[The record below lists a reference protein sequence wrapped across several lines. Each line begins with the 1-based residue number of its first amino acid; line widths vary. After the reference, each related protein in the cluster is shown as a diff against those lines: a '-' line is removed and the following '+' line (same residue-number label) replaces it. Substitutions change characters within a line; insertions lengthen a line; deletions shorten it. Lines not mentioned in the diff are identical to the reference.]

1 MGPVAEPSV
10 AGGPG
15 LGGNRYP
22 LGPTALDRMG
32 CPPRPPAAAPMPPV
46 ADSDAAPTPGAL
58 PGVARAQCPYCGVG
72 CGLEL
77 KPSNPAP
84 EPESWPANW
93 SVRGDRQHPS
103 SLGQVCIKGA
113 TVAETL
119 DHNRLVQPQ
128 WRERLDQPF
137 RPIDWEQAFTI
148 LINQIQQTLASQGP
162 SGLAMYGSGQFL
174 TEDYYVANKL
184 FKGALGSN
192 NFDANSRLCMSSA
205 VSGYARSLGSDGP
218 PCCYDD
224 LDLADLVVLI
234 GTNTADCHPVLFQRL
249 LKRKRKAKEALQI
262 VVVDPRATATS
273 DAADLHLAIRPGTDL
288 ALLHGIGHLLLRQ
301 GAIDRAFVDQHTQG
315 FAALATLWQAWTPE
329 RVSALCGIAIPQLE
343 QLAQLW
349 AGSQAVLSLW
359 SMGVNQSREGTATV
373 GGIINLH
380 LVSGQIARPGAGPFS
395 LTGQPN
401 AMGGREAGGLAQL
414 LPGYRAIA
422 NPAHRAEVERHWGL
436 APGAIAAEPGLAVW
450 QQVEAMERGEIGLWW
465 VAATNPLVSLPWLD
479 RVRAAAQNCPL
490 VVLSE
495 AYAGTETAAVAH
507 LLLPAAQWSE
517 KAGVMTNSE
526 RRITLCPAF
535 RQPPGEARGDWK
547 IFAELGRRLGF
558 VSQFSFDS
566 AAAVW
571 QEFSALTAGRVCD
584 LSGLSHGLLAEHG
597 PQQWP
602 FPQGC
607 APGAGQA
614 RLYGDRRFPT
624 PTGRAQLVAEQPLGL
639 AEPPCDQ
646 FPLVLTVGRYLGHWH
661 TMTRTAHVERIQ
673 QRHPL
678 PLLEVN
684 PADAARH
691 GLVDGALGQVR
702 SRRGAVSAQVLVTD
716 RIRPG
721 TVFLPMHWG
730 ASQEQACEANRLMH
744 ELGCPISKQ
753 PELKAAAVT
762 LEPVTPEPV
771 IQRTPTLEALA

>member
-1 MGPVAEPSV
+1 
-10 AGGPG
+10 
-15 LGGNRYP
+15 
-22 LGPTALDRMG
+22 
-32 CPPRPPAAAPMPPV
+32 MPPV
-46 ADSDAAPTPGAL
+46 AESNAASTPGGL
-58 PGVARAQCPYCGVG
+58 PGPARAQCPYCGVG

-77 KPSNPAP
+77 KPGEPAP
-84 EPESWPANW
+84 KPEPGPASWT
-93 SVRGDRQHPS
+93 VRGDRQHPS

-119 DHNRLVQPQ
+119 DQNRLVQPH

-137 RPIDWEQAFTI
+137 RPIDWGQAFTI
-148 LINQIQQTLASQGP
+148 LINQIQQTLASHGP

-288 ALLHGIGHLLLRQ
+288 GLLHGIGHLLLRQ
-301 GAIDRAFVDQHTQG
+301 GAIDHAFLDQHTEG
-315 FAALATLWQAWTPE
+315 FEALERLWQAWTPE
-329 RVSALCGIAIPQLE
+329 RVCALCGIAIPQLE

-349 AGSQAVLSLW
+349 AGSKAVLSLW

-422 NPAHRAEVERHWGL
+422 NPADRAEVERHWGF
-436 APGAIAAEPGLAVW
+436 APGAIASEPGLAVW
-450 QQVEAMERGEIGLWW
+450 QQVEAMERGAIGLWW

-535 RQPPGEARGDWK
+535 RQPPGEARGDWE

-558 VSQFSFDS
+558 VSQFSFES

-584 LSGLSHGLLAEHG
+584 LSGMSHGLLAEHG

-607 APGAGQA
+607 VPGAGQA

-624 PTGRAQLVAEQPLGL
+624 ASGRAQLIAEQPLGL

-702 SRRGAVSAQVLVTD
+702 SRRGTVSAQVLVTD

-730 ASQEQACEANRLMH
+730 ASQAQACEANRLMH

-762 LEPVTPEPV
+762 LEPVPPEPLNKG
-771 IQRTPTLEALA
+771 TPTLEALA

>member
-1 MGPVAEPSV
+1 MGPLAP
-10 AGGPG
+10 APG
-15 LGGNRYP
+15 R
-22 LGPTALDRMG
+22 R
-32 CPPRPPAAAPMPPV
+32 PMPPV
-46 ADSDAAPTPGAL
+46 ADSDAAPDYDVAYDSDVAPDSDLASAPGGLAG
-58 PGVARAQCPYCGVG
+58 PARAQCPYCGVG

-77 KPSNPAP
+77 KPGDPAP
-84 EPESWPANW
+84 EAEPGPASW

-119 DHNRLVQPQ
+119 DQNRLVQPQ

-137 RPIDWEQAFTI
+137 RPIDWEQAFAI
-148 LINQIQQTLASQGP
+148 LLNQIEQTLANSGP

-205 VSGYARSLGSDGP
+205 VAGYARSLGSDGP

-329 RVSALCGIAIPQLE
+329 RVSALCGIAFPQLE

-422 NPAHRAEVERHWGL
+422 NPADRAEVERHWGL

-526 RRITLCPAF
+526 RRVTLCPAF
-535 RQPPGEARGDWK
+535 RQPPGEARGDWE

-624 PTGRAQLVAEQPLGL
+624 PSGRAQLVAEQPLGL

-673 QRHPL
+673 QRHPK

-702 SRRGAVSAQVLVTD
+702 SRRGAVTAQVQITD
-716 RIRPG
+716 RIRSG

-730 ASQEQACEANRLMH
+730 ASQEQACEANRLLH

-762 LEPVTPEPV
+762 LQPVTPEPV
-771 IQRTPTLEALA
+771 HQGTPTLDALA

>member
-1 MGPVAEPSV
+1 
-10 AGGPG
+10 
-15 LGGNRYP
+15 
-22 LGPTALDRMG
+22 
-32 CPPRPPAAAPMPPV
+32 MPPV
-46 ADSDAAPTPGAL
+46 ADSNAPAPPGDP
-58 PGVARAQCPYCGVG
+58 PGTARAQCPYCGVG

-77 KPSNPAP
+77 KAGDPAP
-84 EPESWPANW
+84 GRQAGSPAW
-93 SVRGDRQHPS
+93 SVRGDRLHPS

-137 RPIDWEQAFTI
+137 RPIDWEQAFAI

-218 PCCYDD
+218 PCCYED
-224 LDLADLVVLI
+224 LDLADLVLLI

-249 LKRKRKAKEALQI
+249 LKRKRKAKGALQI

-288 ALLHGIGHLLLRQ
+288 VLLHGIGHLLLDR
-301 GAIDRAFVDQHTQG
+301 GALDRPFIAQHTEG

-329 RVSALCGIAIPQLE
+329 RVSALCGIGTSQLE

-349 AGSQAVLSLW
+349 AASTTVLSLW

-373 GGIINLH
+373 GGLINLH

-422 NPAHRAEVERHWGL
+422 NPADRAAVERHWGFG
-436 APGAIAAEPGLAVW
+436 PGAIAAEPGLAVW

-479 RVRAAAQNCPL
+479 RVRAAAHNCPL

-526 RRITLCPAF
+526 RRVTLCPAF
-535 RQPPGEARGDWK
+535 RQPPGEARADWE
-547 IFAELGRRLGF
+547 IFAEVGRRLGYGR
-558 VSQFSFDS
+558 QFSFDS

-571 QEFSALTAGRVCD
+571 QEFSALTAGRICD

-597 PQQWP
+597 PQHWP
-602 FPQGC
+602 FPRGC
-607 APGAGQA
+607 APGAGQT
-614 RLYGDRRFPT
+614 RLYGDRRFAT
-624 PTGRAQLVAEQPLGL
+624 ASGRAHLIAEQPLGL
-639 AEPPCDQ
+639 AEPPCDD
-646 FPLVLTVGRYLGHWH
+646 FPLVLSVGRYLGHWH
-661 TMTRTAHVERIQ
+661 TMTRTGQVERIR
-673 QRHPL
+673 QRHPE
-678 PLLEVN
+678 PLLEVH
-684 PADAARH
+684 PQDAQRH
-691 GLVDGALGQVR
+691 GLVDGGQGLVR
-702 SRRGAVSAQVLVTD
+702 SRRGAVAAKVQVTD

-730 ASQEQACEANRLMH
+730 ASQELACEANRLMH

-762 LEPVTPEPV
+762 LEPLAPRPQTPAARGTQPNNS
-771 IQRTPTLEALA
+771 

>member
-1 MGPVAEPSV
+1 
-10 AGGPG
+10 
-15 LGGNRYP
+15 
-22 LGPTALDRMG
+22 
-32 CPPRPPAAAPMPPV
+32 MPPV
-46 ADSDAAPTPGAL
+46 ADSDVASDSDAASDSELASAPGGLAG
-58 PGVARAQCPYCGVG
+58 PARAQCPYCGVG

-77 KPSNPAP
+77 KPGDPAP
-84 EPESWPANW
+84 EAEPGPAPW

-119 DHNRLVQPQ
+119 DQNRLVQPQ

-137 RPIDWEQAFTI
+137 RPIDWEQAFAI
-148 LINQIQQTLASQGP
+148 LLNQIEQTLASSGP

-205 VSGYARSLGSDGP
+205 VAGYARSLGSDGP

-422 NPAHRAEVERHWGL
+422 NPADRAEVERHWGL

-526 RRITLCPAF
+526 RRVTLCPAF
-535 RQPPGEARGDWK
+535 RQPPGEARGDWE

-624 PTGRAQLVAEQPLGL
+624 PSGRAQLVAEQPLGL

-673 QRHPL
+673 QRHPK

-702 SRRGAVSAQVLVTD
+702 SRRGAVTAQVQITD

-730 ASQEQACEANRLMH
+730 ASQEQACEANRLLH

-762 LEPVTPEPV
+762 LQPVTPEPV
-771 IQRTPTLEALA
+771 HQGTPTLDALA

>member
-1 MGPVAEPSV
+1 
-10 AGGPG
+10 
-15 LGGNRYP
+15 
-22 LGPTALDRMG
+22 
-32 CPPRPPAAAPMPPV
+32 MPPV
-46 ADSDAAPTPGAL
+46 ADSDAAPDSDVASDSDAASDSDLASAPGGLAG
-58 PGVARAQCPYCGVG
+58 PARAQCPYCGVG

-77 KPSNPAP
+77 KPGDPAP
-84 EPESWPANW
+84 EAEPGPASW

-119 DHNRLVQPQ
+119 DQNRLVQPQ

-137 RPIDWEQAFTI
+137 RPIDWEQAFAI
-148 LINQIQQTLASQGP
+148 LLNQIEQTLASSGP

-205 VSGYARSLGSDGP
+205 VAGYARSLGSDGP

-422 NPAHRAEVERHWGL
+422 NPADRAEVERHWGL

-450 QQVEAMERGEIGLWW
+450 QQVEAMERGAIGLWW

-526 RRITLCPAF
+526 RRVTLCPAF
-535 RQPPGEARGDWK
+535 RQPPGEARGDWE

-624 PTGRAQLVAEQPLGL
+624 PSGRAQLVAEQPLGL

-673 QRHPL
+673 QRHPK

-702 SRRGAVSAQVLVTD
+702 SRRGAVTAQVQITD

-730 ASQEQACEANRLMH
+730 ASQEQACEANRLLH

-771 IQRTPTLEALA
+771 HQGTPTLDALA

>member
-1 MGPVAEPSV
+1 
-10 AGGPG
+10 
-15 LGGNRYP
+15 
-22 LGPTALDRMG
+22 
-32 CPPRPPAAAPMPPV
+32 MPPV
-46 ADSDAAPTPGAL
+46 ANSDAASAPGAR
-58 PGVARAQCPYCGVG
+58 PGPARAQCPYCGVG

-77 KPSNPAP
+77 KPSDPATGP
-84 EPESWPANW
+84 ETGPASW

-137 RPIDWEQAFTI
+137 RPIDWEQAFAI
-148 LINQIQQTLASQGP
+148 LINQIQHTLASSGP

-315 FAALATLWQAWTPE
+315 FAALDTLWQAWTPE
-329 RVSALCGIAIPQLE
+329 RVSILCGIAIAQLE

-349 AGSQAVLSLW
+349 AGSKAVLSLW

-380 LVSGQIARPGAGPFS
+380 LVSGQIARPGTGPFS

-495 AYAGTETAAVAH
+495 AYAGTETATVAH

-526 RRITLCPAF
+526 RRVTLCPAF
-535 RQPPGEARGDWK
+535 RQAPGEARADWE

-558 VSQFSFDS
+558 VSQFNFDS
-566 AAAVW
+566 AAAVF
-571 QEFSALTAGRVCD
+571 QEFSALTAGRNCD
-584 LSGLSHGLLAEHG
+584 LSGMSHGLLAEHG

-614 RLYGDRRFPT
+614 RLYGDRHFPT
-624 PTGRAQLVAEQPLGL
+624 PSGRAQLVAEQPLGL

-661 TMTRTAHVERIQ
+661 TMTRTAHVERIR
-673 QRHPL
+673 QRHPV

-684 PADAARH
+684 PADAAHH

-762 LEPVTPEPV
+762 LEPLTPEPV
-771 IQRTPTLEALA
+771 IQETPTLKALV

>member
-1 MGPVAEPSV
+1 
-10 AGGPG
+10 
-15 LGGNRYP
+15 
-22 LGPTALDRMG
+22 
-32 CPPRPPAAAPMPPV
+32 MPPV
-46 ADSDAAPTPGAL
+46 ANSESASAPGAR
-58 PGVARAQCPYCGVG
+58 PGPARAQCPYCGVG

-77 KPSNPAP
+77 KPSDPAP
-84 EPESWPANW
+84 EPGPASW

-119 DHNRLVQPQ
+119 NHNRLVQPQ

-137 RPIDWEQAFTI
+137 RPIDWEQAFAI
-148 LINQIQQTLASQGP
+148 LINQIQHTLASSGP

-249 LKRKRKAKEALQI
+249 LKRKRKTKEALQI

-315 FAALATLWQAWTPE
+315 FAALDTLWQAWTPE
-329 RVSALCGIAIPQLE
+329 RVSILCGIAIAQLE

-380 LVSGQIARPGAGPFS
+380 LVSGQIARPGTGPFS

-535 RQPPGEARGDWK
+535 RQAPGEARADWE

-558 VSQFSFDS
+558 VSQFGFDS
-566 AAAVW
+566 AAAVF
-571 QEFSALTAGRVCD
+571 QEFSALTAGRICD
-584 LSGLSHGLLAEHG
+584 LSGMSHGLLADHG

-614 RLYGDRRFPT
+614 RLYGDRHFPT
-624 PTGRAQLVAEQPLGL
+624 PSGRAQLVAEQPLGL

-661 TMTRTAHVERIQ
+661 TMTRTAHVERIR
-673 QRHPL
+673 QRHPV

-684 PADAARH
+684 PADAAHH

-762 LEPVTPEPV
+762 LEPLTPEPV
-771 IQRTPTLEALA
+771 IQETPTLKALV